1 MFTHSRL
8 AVVCLAAASSI
19 VLVSCGSERL
29 SGPQSGGDIEAPS
42 TLIGTP
48 PPTYDVPPSIDTTG
62 TTDVTQAL
70 MAFFASV
77 PDSSIIRF
85 HQSAQ
90 YRAEGTI
97 LVKNRA
103 RLTFDGNGA
112 TLFALTDGSTVTPP
126 AELANR
132 WPRGRRHFLI
142 EGGRW
147 IVVRN
152 LTIKG
157 ANPNAGTGDAAYNSA
172 YEAQHGFEFAGVQ
185 GGELEH
191 VTVTDIYGDF
201 VYFGPYNGR
210 ITSQVRVHDSDFE
223 RNGRQGMAF
232 TSARD
237 ITIERVRMAQVR
249 RAHFDIEPNFTT
261 DTIRRISIRGN
272 TFGPGRLLFLASGG
286 AGGVVEDISVT
297 DNTLSGKPL
306 NIDIKPPVGYRRARF
321 TIRGNTS
328 DATFGSLAPLIG
340 IARVDGVDVE
350 GNTNPLDPRRAMTG
364 VSVTE
369 SCGTVVG
376 NNHFPGAAQEM
387 VITAPSC

>member
-1 MFTHSRL
+1 MFQHFGRAAFVS
-8 AVVCLAAASSI
+8 AVSSI
-19 VLVSCGSERL
+19 LLAGCGSDRGVTDPNL
-29 SGPQSGGDIEAPS
+29 GGTAQDPV
-42 TLIGTP
+42 TLVGTMP
-48 PPTYDVPPSIDTTG
+48 PAYDVPSSIDTTG
-62 TTDVTQAL
+62 GTDVTQPL
-70 MAFFASV
+70 MAFIASV
-77 PDSSIIRF
+77 PDSSIVRF
-85 HQSAQ
+85 HRSAR
-90 YRAEGTI
+90 YRVEGTL

-112 TLFALTDGSTVTPP
+112 TLFATTDGSNVTPP
-126 AELANR
+126 TELANR

-191 VTVTDIYGDF
+191 VTVTDVYGDF

-210 ITSQVRVHDSDFE
+210 ITSQVRVHDSEFE

-237 ITIERVRMAQVR
+237 ITIERVTMGQVR
-249 RAHFDIEPNFTT
+249 RAHFDIEPNFVT
-261 DTIRRISIRGN
+261 DTVRRISIRGSK
-272 TFGPGRLLFLASGG
+272 FGPGRLLFLASGG
-286 AGGVVEDISVT
+286 AGGLVEDISVT
-297 DNTLSGKPL
+297 NNMLYGKPL
-306 NIDIKPPVGYRRARF
+306 NVDVKPPLGYRRARY
-321 TIRGNTS
+321 TIRDNTS
-328 DATFGSLAPLIG
+328 DTMFGSLAALIN

-350 GNTNPLDPRRAMTG
+350 GNTNPLDPRRSMTG

-369 SCGTVVG
+369 SCGTVIG
-376 NNHFPGAAQEM
+376 SNYFSGAAQGA
-387 VITAPSC
+387 VITSPSC